1 VERDL
6 DQNFEQELQEGKLS
20 LPDGSEPQSQ
30 DTVTAQETLAEV
42 SSHTQKRSDSED
54 KPLVPTLTDK
64 RNPQEPIVSQPEEAN
79 APQPPVNTEVAPG
92 AIAGPIEEQE
102 EESSTFI
109 NMLNPLEQPLEETS
123 NTEVYTTR
131 LKLAE
136 AYLEMGDEQGARD
149 MLEEVAA
156 EGEEAQRALAKSI
169 IQRIDDGL
177 DDDEK
182 T

>member
-1 VERDL
+1 
-6 DQNFEQELQEGKLS
+6 
-20 LPDGSEPQSQ
+20 
-30 DTVTAQETLAEV
+30 
-42 SSHTQKRSDSED
+42 
-54 KPLVPTLTDK
+54 
-64 RNPQEPIVSQPEEAN
+64 
-79 APQPPVNTEVAPG
+79 
-92 AIAGPIEEQE
+92 
-102 EESSTFI
+102 
-109 NMLNPLEQPLEETS
+109 MLNPLEQPLEETS